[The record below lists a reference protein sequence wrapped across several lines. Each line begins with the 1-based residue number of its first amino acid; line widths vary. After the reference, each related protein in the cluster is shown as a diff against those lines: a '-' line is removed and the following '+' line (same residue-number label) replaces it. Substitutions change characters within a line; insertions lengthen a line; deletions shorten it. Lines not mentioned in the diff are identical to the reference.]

1 MARKLRVYE
10 LARHYGVDSKAIM
23 GLIRKMKAE
32 AKSHM
37 SVVEDDNVDKIHTVF
52 QRKREIARV
61 NYAKA
66 HGMDPDKLKHVASL
80 KPLPRPEPAPE
91 PEKKKAKKKTA
102 KKKKKA
108 SVKSKVVVIKKA
120 GTKTAVARKQE
131 AKREAAAKAAQDR
144 RSEEKEVA
152 DKLAAK
158 RAATRADH
166 ARDREGKPVAK
177 LVKKARPV
185 VADQVPD
192 SGDAE
197 SAVGVAA
204 VDVAGAELVEASA
217 ATLIDAAET
226 GSDGVQAPATSAG
239 ETPPASDT
247 AGTPETAADAVAVA
261 ESPAAP
267 STDTDTT
274 EAASATAAKESAA
287 PAVAEA
293 PPTKPGGPTPRIKKD
308 GFKVGDSVRPAP
320 PPPRPGEASRAP
332 VSTESVKES
341 IKAAIRKR
349 QDERAAQEVA
359 PRRKR
364 TRAKRKKVDEAEV
377 ERQLKQTMAQL
388 ETGTGKRRRRK
399 GGQSDV
405 DVEEEEI
412 LVLRVTEFI
421 TVQELA
427 EKLDVPA
434 KDVIAKLIGLGILA
448 TMNQRLEKQN
458 IELLAEEFEFD
469 IEFLSDYGEEIFA
482 EEEEDK
488 AEDLRKRP
496 PVVTVMGH
504 VDHGKTS
511 LLDRIRKTDVIAGEA
526 GGITQHI
533 GAYTV
538 ETAGG
543 PITFLDTPGH
553 AAFTAMRARGAQV
566 TDIVI
571 LVVAANDGVMPQTV
585 EAINH
590 AKAAGVPLIV
600 AVNKVDLPDARADRV
615 KQELMQH
622 EILIEEYGGDV
633 LCAEISA
640 KQGLNI
646 ERLLEQIHLQSEVLE
661 LSASPLGRARGVVI
675 EARKDP
681 GRGVIFTVLIDK
693 GSLAVGDIFLVGMQ
707 QGRVRALVNERGEKI
722 TEVLPGQPASVLGA
736 HDVPEAGDRFHVME
750 SERQAR
756 EIAGRRRMEQRQQQL
771 TMPKKK
777 IDLENLAEMM
787 STGDLKELPIIIKGD
802 VAGSVEALA
811 DQLLELNTAEVQVN
825 IMHKAVGAI
834 SESDVLLAESTE
846 AMIIGFHLRP
856 GANIKDL
863 AKAHHVTI
871 EVFDIIYEAVD
882 TLKKAMTG
890 LLDSIQR
897 EVSTGT
903 AEVRQVFRIPKLGQ
917 IAGSMVL
924 DGKIVRSGRARLVRD
939 EVVVFEGKIGSL
951 RRFKEDAKEVQQG
964 FECGIGLDNFYEIQ
978 EGDLIEAYE
987 IEEVARTEF

>member
-66 HGMDPDKLKHVASL
+66 HSMDPDKLKHVASL
-80 KPLPRPEPAPE
+80 KPLPRPEPPPE
-91 PEKKKAKKKTA
+91 PEKKPAKKKTA

-108 SVKSKVVVIKKA
+108 SAKSKVVVIKKA

-131 AKREAAAKAAQDR
+131 AKREAEAKAAQDR
-144 RSEEKEVA
+144 RKVEKEAA

-158 RAATRADH
+158 RAATRAEH

-177 LVKKARPV
+177 LVKKARPA

-197 SAVGVAA
+197 TAVGVAE
-204 VDVAGAELVEASA
+204 VDVAGAELVEAGA
-217 ATLIDAAET
+217 ATPTDAAET
-226 GSDGVQAPATSAG
+226 VSAEVPAPATGAG

-247 AGTPETAADAVAVA
+247 AETPEATADAVAVV
-261 ESPAAP
+261 ESPAASP
-267 STDTDTT
+267 DTDTAA
-274 EAASATAAKESAA
+274 AASAAAAKDSAA

-293 PPTKPGGPTPRIKKD
+293 PPAKPGGPTHRIKKD
-308 GFKVGDSVRPAP
+308 GFKVGDIVRPAP
-320 PPPRPGEASRAP
+320 PPPPPGEASRAP

-399 GGQSDV
+399 GGQNDV
-405 DVEEEEI
+405 DIEEEVV
-412 LVLRVTEFI
+412 VLRVTEFI

-427 EKLDVPA
+427 EKLEVPA
-434 KDVIAKLIGLGILA
+434 KDVITKLFGLGILA

-458 IELLAEEFEFD
+458 IELLAEEFECE
-469 IEFLSDYGEEIFA
+469 IEFLSDFGEEIFED
-482 EEEEDK
+482 EEEVKPEDV
-488 AEDLRKRP
+488 RKRP

-538 ETAGG
+538 ETSGG

-590 AKAAGVPLIV
+590 AKAAGVPLLV
-600 AVNKVDLPDARADRV
+600 AVNKIDLADARADRV

-622 EILIEEYGGDV
+622 EIVIEEYGGDV

-646 ERLLEQIHLQSEVLE
+646 ERLLEQVHLQSEVLE
-661 LSASPLGRARGVVI
+661 LTASPVGRAQGVVI

-707 QGRVRALVNERGEKI
+707 QGRVRALVNERGDKI

-736 HDVPEAGDRFHVME
+736 HDVPEAGDRFHAME

-756 EIAGRRRMEQRQQQL
+756 EIAGRRQMEQRQQQL
-771 TMPKKK
+771 TMPRKK

-787 STGDLKELPIIIKGD
+787 TTGDLKELPIIIKGD

-834 SESDVLLAESTE
+834 SESDVLLAESTD

-856 GANIKDL
+856 GAHIKDL
-863 AKAHHVTI
+863 AKSQHVTI

-924 DGKIVRSGRARLVRD
+924 DGKIVRSGRARLVWD
-939 EVVVFEGKIGSL
+939 EVVVFEGKIRSL
-951 RRFKEDAKEVQQG
+951 RRFKEDSKEVLQG

-978 EGDLIEAYE
+978 EGDIIEAYE